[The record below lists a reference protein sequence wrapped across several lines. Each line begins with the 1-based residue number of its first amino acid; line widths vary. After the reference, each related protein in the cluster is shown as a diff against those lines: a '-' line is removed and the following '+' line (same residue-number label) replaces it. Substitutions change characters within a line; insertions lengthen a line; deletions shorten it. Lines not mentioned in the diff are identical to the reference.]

1 MTNKEKYTNTDEA
14 VKVFNKQREIYTL
27 VKSRAPSITFED
39 WLELDTFE
47 DFLKDFLNKAK
58 EFLKEP
64 KLTEAPVCPICGGKN
79 TIVSNMLFTSLHC
92 EDCDAVVLFQE
103 DGKPRKESKD
113 NFARR
118 LANKGKL

>member
-1 MTNKEKYTNTDEA
+1 MKNKEKYTNTDEA
-14 VKVFNKQREIYTL
+14 VKVFNTQRKMVML
-27 VKSRAPSITFED
+27 VKGRAPSITFED

-47 DFLKDFLNKAK
+47 DFINGILNKAV
-58 EFLKEP
+58 EFFKEP

-103 DGKPRKESKD
+103 DGKPRKESMD

>member
-14 VKVFNKQREIYTL
+14 LKVFNTQRKMVMS
-27 VKSRAPSITFED
+27 VKGREPSMTFED
-39 WLELDTFE
+39 WLEIDTFE

-64 KLTEAPVCPICGGKN
+64 KPTEAPVCPICGGKN
-79 TIVSNMLFTSLHC
+79 TIVSTMLFASLHC
-92 EDCDAVVLFQE
+92 KDCDAVVLFHK
-103 DGKPRKESKD
+103 DGEPRKESKD